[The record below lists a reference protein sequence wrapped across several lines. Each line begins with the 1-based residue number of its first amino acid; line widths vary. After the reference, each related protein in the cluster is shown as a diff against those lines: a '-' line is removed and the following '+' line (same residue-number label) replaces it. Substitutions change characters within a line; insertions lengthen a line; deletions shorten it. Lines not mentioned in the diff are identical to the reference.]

1 MKLENG
7 EFILSGPPESSSACL
22 RSPEDV
28 IAAVDRAGLLPLF
41 AGAVPGF
48 SVEELTPAEWWW
60 SGDLERDPW
69 YWRETIAASG
79 RALYGKFFGGRAG
92 FVSPEC
98 FPRFANIRRDG
109 YDFDALYED
118 GKASHRCKKIMD
130 CFALS
135 PELPSY
141 ELKHLAGFGKGGEKN
156 FDGTVTKLQE
166 QGYLVIKSFSRRRNA
181 RGEEYGWPV
190 AVYTPAENLVSPG
203 LIAEAYREDVRDSAR
218 GLLSVLRK
226 AAPDAPESALL
237 RLIYSA

>member
-7 EFILSGPPESSSACL
+7 EFILSGPPESSSAAL

-69 YWRETIAASG
+69 YWREQIAASG
-79 RALYGKFFGGRAG
+79 RALYGKFFGGKAG
-92 FVSPEC
+92 FVSLDC

-118 GKASHRCKKIMD
+118 GKASHRCKRIMD
-130 CFALS
+130 CFES
-135 PELPSY
+135 GGELPSY
-141 ELKHLAGFGKGGEKN
+141 ELKRLAGFGKGGEPN
-156 FDGTVTKLQE
+156 FEGTVTRLQM
-166 QGYLVIKSFSRRRNA
+166 QSYLAIRAFRRRRNA
-181 RGEEYGWPV
+181 QGREYGWPV
-190 AVYTPAENLVSPG
+190 AVYTPAECLVSPL
-203 LIAEAYREDVRDSAR
+203 LISEAYREDPGLSA
-218 GLLSVLRK
+218 
-226 AAPDAPESALL
+226 EMLL
-237 RLIYSA
+237 RRLESQLPGADRRALSKLIGGA

>member
-7 EFILSGPPESSSACL
+7 EFILSGPSEEGRAAL

-69 YWRETIAASG
+69 YWREEIAASG

-118 GKASHRCKKIMD
+118 GKASRRCKKIMD

-141 ELKHLAGFGKGGEKN
+141 ELKRLAGFGKGGEKN

-190 AVYTPAENLVSPG
+190 AVYTPAENLVSPA

-237 RLIYSA
+237 RLIYGA

>member
-1 MKLENG
+1 MSTENG
-7 EFILSGPPESSSACL
+7 ESILSGPPESSSACL

-79 RALYGKFFGGRAG
+79 RAVYGKFFGGKAG
-92 FVSPEC
+92 FVSLDC
-98 FPRFANIRRDG
+98 FPRFANVRRDG

-141 ELKHLAGFGKGGEKN
+141 ELKRLAGFGKGGEKN
-156 FDGTVTKLQE
+156 FDGTVTKLQ
-166 QGYLVIKSFSRRRNA
+166 QQTYLVIRAFRRRRNA

-237 RLIYSA
+237 QLICGS

>member
-7 EFILSGPPESSSACL
+7 EFILSGPPERSSACL

-92 FVSPEC
+92 FVSLEC

-118 GKASHRCKKIMD
+118 GKTSHRCKKIMD

-141 ELKHLAGFGKGGEKN
+141 ELKRLAGFGKGGEKN

-166 QGYLVIKSFSRRRNA
+166 QGYLVIKSFSRRRA
-181 RGEEYGWPV
+181 
-190 AVYTPAENLVSPG
+190 TPAGRNTAGPSRSIPRRRTWSPP
-203 LIAEAYREDVRDSAR
+203 ASSPKPTAR
-218 GLLSVLRK
+218 TSGTPPAGCSPSFAKPPRTRPR
-226 AAPDAPESALL
+226 APFCA
-237 RLIYSA
+237 